1 MAAVARL
8 DGCEVRVVA
17 PVPYHPPILIG
28 KRWGHSQV
36 AREEV
41 IDGMQVYHPRYF
53 MIPKISM
60 PLHGIMM
67 SLSVLLLVKRIQREF
82 DFDIIDA
89 HYVYPDGFA
98 AVLLGR
104 IFRKPV
110 MVTARGSD
118 INVFADLPFIRRLI
132 LYTLKKV
139 DGVISVSDALKKR
152 IVELGTPEKKIAV
165 VPNGVDAKKFY
176 PIAKSRARE
185 SLGLPNDRKLL
196 LSVGALESV
205 KGFDYLIK
213 AIRILIDQFRVAN
226 VRLLIVGEGSLREE
240 LLQMISAYS
249 LDAYVRLVGAVRH
262 DELNLWYS
270 AADLF
275 CLTSRSEGWPNVV
288 IESLACGT
296 PVVATAVGGIPEII
310 SSEALGYITDGGDR
324 EIAEK
329 IRAALGRTW
338 CTEDILSHIK
348 HSTWESTARSVVR
361 NLEFAVQAAE

>member
-17 PVPYHPPILIG
+17 PVPYHPPIRIG

-36 AREEV
+36 AQEEV

-67 SLSVLLLVKRIQREF
+67 SLSVLLLVKRIKRQF

-89 HYVYPDGFA
+89 HYIYPDGFA

-139 DGVISVSDALKKR
+139 DGVIAVSDALKKR

-185 SLGLPNDRKLL
+185 SLGLPKDGKLL

-226 VRLLIVGEGSLREE
+226 VRLLIVGDGRLREE

-310 SSEALGYITDGGDR
+310 SCEALGYITDGGDR

>member
-17 PVPYHPPILIG
+17 PVPYHPPIRIG

-36 AREEV
+36 AQEEV

-67 SLSVLLLVKRIQREF
+67 SLSVLLLVKRIKRQF

-139 DGVISVSDALKKR
+139 DGVIAVSAALKKR

-185 SLGLPNDRKLL
+185 SLGLPNDGKLL

-213 AIRILIDQFRVAN
+213 AIRILIDQFPVAN

-310 SSEALGYITDGGDR
+310 SCEALGYITDGGDR